1 MHTTLATFA
10 LMLLHGIASAGLL
23 PEPERAQLTQ
33 RVLQAFWGKAVNSA
47 GGVIQPLDERD
58 RNTVPITDS
67 QVQHAIDVGEVSGLA
82 EWCGLD
88 WKPHFFALTRSFRAR
103 GSPDKQVAFV
113 GVLHGA
119 TQGRI
124 VAIMGSRPCG
134 ASDRAGVERR
144 MQESLGRMR

>member
-67 QVQHAIDVGEVSGLA
+67 QVQHAIDSTNAADANSGIA
-82 EWCGLD
+82 
-88 WKPHFFALTRSFRAR
+88 TRLNL
-103 GSPDKQVAFV
+103 GVVAAMKYV
-113 GVLHGA
+113 QSGD
-119 TQGRI
+119 
-124 VAIMGSRPCG
+124 SRTRP
-134 ASDRAGVERR
+134 
-144 MQESLGRMR
+144 